1 MLDIVLPVAV
11 LWMLLLFVA
20 QLRRLITDALLFRTI
35 RNAITVDPESAR
47 LLIGKVEARPR
58 YPDALGGWTLVVAAV
73 AFGVGS
79 LFAQPDD
86 RSQMVQIAI
95 MSGIIGCGVLAYAW
109 WVERSG
115 RIIRKGSPAI
125 D

>member
-1 MLDIVLPVAV
+1 MLEIVLPVAV

-35 RNAITVDPESAR
+35 KRALEVEPASAR
-47 LLIGKVEARPR
+47 LLIEKVEARPR

-73 AFGVGS
+73 ALGLGS
-79 LFAQPDD
+79 LFAQADD
-86 RSQMVQIAI
+86 RVQMVQIAVI
-95 MSGIIGCGVLAYAW
+95 SGVIGCGVLTYAW
-109 WVERSG
+109 WVDRSA
-115 RIIRKGSPAI
+115 RSLHSAPPTA